1 MKAAVYDVI
10 NTVTQ
15 DEMDAGRLQKV
26 FDIAVEINDDIQLPA
41 AFDEPVRVD
50 LIRRAVQAAR
60 NNRRQAYGSRA
71 HGGKKRPMA
80 GMKHS
85 VEWWGKGRGVAR
97 IMRRTGSRPWRP
109 EPSHPRGPT
118 SPRSE
123 GGEGLVE
130 QAQSRRA
137 PIGDAQR
144 PRGHDIT
151 GSDRRGEVTAS
162 QRRSRRSRSC
172 WGPTPRWARMG
183 PPRPSSMHSP
193 RTRHKEAQEHPREPR
208 SGCGPPASKEGRKIR
223 AGKGTM
229 RGRVHKQPKS
239 ALIVVASK
247 DGLARAENLPGV
259 DVVAARDLSA
269 EDLAPGGDL
278 GRLTVFT
285 SAAIETLGGSA

>member
-97 IMRRTGSRPWRP
+97 IMRRTGS
-109 EPSHPRGPT
+109 SRG
-118 SPRSE
+118 
-123 GGEGLVE
+123 
-130 QAQSRRA
+130 AQN
-137 PIGDAQR
+137 P
-144 PRGHDIT
+144 H
-151 GSDRRGEVTAS
+151 
-162 QRRSRRSRSC
+162 
-172 WGPTPRWARMG
+172 
-183 PPRPSSMHSP
+183 
-193 RTRHKEAQEHPREPR
+193 
-208 SGCGPPASKEGRKIR
+208 
-223 AGKGTM
+223 
-229 RGRVHKQPKS
+229 
-239 ALIVVASK
+239 
-247 DGLARAENLPGV
+247 
-259 DVVAARDLSA
+259 
-269 EDLAPGGDL
+269 
-278 GRLTVFT
+278 
-285 SAAIETLGGSA
+285 TLGGRRAHGP

>member
-85 VEWWGKGRGVAR
+85 VEWWGKGRGVAGSCGEREATVAPRTLTPSGADEPTVRRWRR
-97 IMRRTGSRPWRP
+97 IGRASSIAASADWRCTQPSRPT
-109 EPSHPRGPT
+109 T
-118 SPRSE
+118 SPDLIA
-123 GGEGLVE
+123 G
-130 QAQSRRA
+130 
-137 PIGDAQR
+137 
-144 PRGHDIT
+144 RGHRFAEEIEAFPIVL
-151 GSDRRGEVTAS
+151 GSYTEVGEDGTSTTEFDAFTTEHATRKLKS
-162 QRRSRRSRSC
+162 ILESLGLGADLQR
-172 WGPTPRWARMG
+172 A
-183 PPRPSSMHSP
+183 
-193 RTRHKEAQEHPREPR
+193 
-208 SGCGPPASKEGRKIR
+208 KEGRKIR

-247 DGLARAENLPGV
+247 DGLARAARNLPGV

-285 SAAIETLGGSA
+285 SAPSRP